1 MRFHE
6 SSHNRRRLV
15 KRFLSYEFLIPVAII
30 FGLAPF
36 VSEPHLIGKLR
47 MLAAGEL
54 SRPID
59 IFDLVLHG
67 LPLFLLGIRVVYDV
81 AGRMR
86 GERPGSS

>member
-1 MRFHE
+1 M
-6 SSHNRRRLV
+6 
-15 KRFLSYEFLIPVAII
+15 KRFLAYEFLSPVAII

-47 MLAAGEL
+47 MLAAGGL
-54 SRPID
+54 SRPKG

-67 LPLFLLGIRVVYDV
+67 LPLLLLGIRAAYDV

-86 GERPGSS
+86 GGRPGSS

>member
-1 MRFHE
+1 M
-6 SSHNRRRLV
+6 

-54 SRPID
+54 SRPMD
-59 IFDLVLHG
+59 IFDLVLHCV
-67 LPLFLLGIRVVYDV
+67 PLVLLGIRAGYDV
-81 AGRMR
+81 AARMR
-86 GERPGSS
+86 GEHPGSS